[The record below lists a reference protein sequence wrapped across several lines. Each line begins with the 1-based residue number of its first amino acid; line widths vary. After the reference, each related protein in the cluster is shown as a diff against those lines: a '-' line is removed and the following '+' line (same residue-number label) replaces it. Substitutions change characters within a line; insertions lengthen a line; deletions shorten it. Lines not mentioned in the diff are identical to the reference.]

1 MRQQVKVGGV
11 LPLITA
17 GEFEDNNV
25 SKEQLDP
32 KHLGNE
38 PARPPF

>member
-25 SKEQLDP
+25 SKEQSDP
-32 KHLGNE
+32 KHSKKE
-38 PARPPF
+38 PARAPF